1 MRSIA
6 AILLFCLLALS
17 RAAYADDD
25 VAKKLI
31 GTWRLV
37 SFKVQVVGEGTDDP
51 RDMLGPSPFGRIIIT
66 PEHTVAVYIAK
77 EDRKGPPSN
86 EAEAAALLSSMNAYT
101 GRYRV
106 EGDKFI
112 TTVDGAWNEIF
123 KAREQVRYFA
133 LHGDELTI
141 RTPEQPSAT
150 LPGKRVI
157 STLHW
162 KREM

>member
-1 MRSIA
+1 MRPIA
-6 AILLFCLLALS
+6 TLLLCCVLS
-17 RAAYADDD
+17 SVGYADDD
-25 VAKKLI
+25 IAAKLI
-31 GTWRLV
+31 GTWRLI
-37 SFKVQVVGEGTDDP
+37 SFKVQVVGESTDDT
-51 RDMLGPSPFGRIIIT
+51 RDMLGPQPFGRIIIT
-66 PEHTVAVYIAK
+66 PEHTMAVYIAK
-77 EDRKGPPSN
+77 EDRKGPPAN

-106 EGDKFI
+106 DGDKFI

-133 LHGDELTI
+133 LDGDELTI

-157 STLHW
+157 SKLRW
-162 KREM
+162 KREK

>member
-6 AILLFCLLALS
+6 TLLLCLLALS

-25 VAKKLI
+25 VAQKLI
-31 GTWRLV
+31 GTWRLI
-37 SFKVQVVGEGTDDP
+37 SFKVQVVGESTDGP
-51 RDMLGPSPFGRIIIT
+51 RDMLGSQPFGRIIMA
-66 PEHTVAVYIAK
+66 PEHTMAAYIAK
-77 EDRKGPPSN
+77 EDRKGPPTN
-86 EAEAAALLSSMNAYT
+86 DAEAAALLSSMNAYT
-101 GRYRV
+101 GRYRI

-133 LHGDELTI
+133 LDGDELTI

-157 STLHW
+157 STLQW
-162 KREM
+162 KREK